1 MLVPFRWRI
10 RFKFPFFGIYLST
23 QTWHSIMEMPA
34 YYAFRAVLRFDN
46 SRQLREDLQHL
57 NHVEFQTYV
66 FQMLQVF
73 AATVELKQGAL

>member
-1 MLVPFRWRI
+1 M
-10 RFKFPFFGIYLST
+10 K
-23 QTWHSIMEMPA
+23 MPA

-66 FQMLQVF
+66 FQMLQAF